1 MIQAVVPGRPE
12 TIPLAERDQRKEE
25 LQNASGARDFNAFVK
40 ELERTLDVERNPDA
54 LATPD
59 FLQ

>member
-1 MIQAVVPGRPE
+1 MIPGRPE

-25 LQNASGARDFNAFVK
+25 LQNAAGASDYIAFVN
-40 ELERTLDVERNPDA
+40 ELTRKASIERNDDA
-54 LATPD
+54 LAEPD